1 MPDHTLAK
9 RNGQV
14 PVVPSFAGAQS
25 GLTRFALHLK
35 LGLDGVI
42 HAGRLLR
49 GVWEEHGLRYQLSNR
64 DRVQILP
71 GRLSTHFAREGAF
84 HRALADN
91 NLPIKSFWS
100 LPSEKSLYISPTIVQ
115 ATIQLGHLYEVEV
128 WTARQAAVPPTL
140 IFHVS
145 HGSNDWHGHR
155 APLTHPVKT
164 AVLRKAFAETAKI
177 HPTLGS
183 DDKAKELIEALN
195 QAKVEIA
202 SGTSDRAC
210 VVQVLFSTPPAQLRR
225 ALVQLYE
232 QVS

>member
-155 APLTHPVKT
+155 APLTQRLPSC
-164 AVLRKAFAETAKI
+164 ARRS
-177 HPTLGS
+177 P
-183 DDKAKELIEALN
+183 
-195 QAKVEIA
+195 
-202 SGTSDRAC
+202 R
-210 VVQVLFSTPPAQLRR
+210 PPRYTRPLVATTRR
-225 ALVQLYE
+225 RSSSRL
-232 QVS
+232 